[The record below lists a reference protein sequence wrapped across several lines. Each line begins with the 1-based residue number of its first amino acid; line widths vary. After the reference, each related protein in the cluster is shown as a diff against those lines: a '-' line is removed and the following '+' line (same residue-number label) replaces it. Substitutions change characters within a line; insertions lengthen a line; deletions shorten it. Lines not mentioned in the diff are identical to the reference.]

1 MQSPHVQVWSF
12 YHIFC
17 FLSIWRAGWGVKR
30 ESNFKKYINDLH
42 TSCFFFY
49 LPTSTTQDHPLSLGQ
64 STSVPIL
71 LVLPTNYW
79 DCTMSWLAY
88 YSIRQ
93 VHAYKVLIVN
103 ILLLEPHLKIGHYST
118 SASCTFL
125 YSNVH
130 FSLLAD
136 DCFHFLAIYRLLC
149 IHDKGFAFPI
159 DLSKNIHK
167 QSVYFLLHTCLM
179 RVICLFVYLLIYY
192 KTDGSRWEIND

>member
-1 MQSPHVQVWSF
+1 MMQSPHVQVWSF

-93 VHAYKVLIVN
+93 VHVYKVLIVN
-103 ILLLEPHLKIGHYST
+103 ILLLEPHLKIWSPFNIR
-118 SASCTFL
+118 FL
-125 YSNVH
+125 YFSVVYSNVH

-136 DCFHFLAIYRLLC
+136 DCFHFLAINRLLC

-159 DLSKNIHK
+159 DLARIS
-167 QSVYFLLHTCLM
+167 
-179 RVICLFVYLLIYY
+179 
-192 KTDGSRWEIND
+192 INRA

>member
-1 MQSPHVQVWSF
+1 MWYF
-12 YHIFC
+12 YHNETTINSSLPLHIHDAITTC
-17 FLSIWRAGWGVKR
+17 TSMIVLSYLLLSFDLESGVGVKR

-93 VHAYKVLIVN
+93 VHVYKVLIVN
-103 ILLLEPHLKIGHYST
+103 ILLLEPHLKIWSLFNIR
-118 SASCTFL
+118 FL
-125 YSNVH
+125 Y
-130 FSLLAD
+130 FSVFQ
-136 DCFHFLAIYRLLC
+136 CSFLA
-149 IHDKGFAFPI
+149 P
-159 DLSKNIHK
+159 SWW
-167 QSVYFLLHTCLM
+167 
-179 RVICLFVYLLIYY
+179 LFSFSCY
-192 KTDGSRWEIND
+192 

>member
-1 MQSPHVQVWSF
+1 
-12 YHIFC
+12 
-17 FLSIWRAGWGVKR
+17 
-30 ESNFKKYINDLH
+30 
-42 TSCFFFY
+42 
-49 LPTSTTQDHPLSLGQ
+49 
-64 STSVPIL
+64 
-71 LVLPTNYW
+71 
-79 DCTMSWLAY
+79 MSWLAY

-149 IHDKGFAFPI
+149 IHDKGFVFPI
-159 DLSKNIHK
+159 D
-167 QSVYFLLHTCLM
+167 
-179 RVICLFVYLLIYY
+179 
-192 KTDGSRWEIND
+192 

>member
-1 MQSPHVQVWSF
+1 MMQSPHVQVWSF

-88 YSIRQ
+88 YSIRSRVQ
-93 VHAYKVLIVN
+93 SLACQYSAPWTSSKNLVTIQHPLLVLFCSVFQC
-103 ILLLEPHLKIGHYST
+103 S
-118 SASCTFL
+118 
-125 YSNVH
+125 
-130 FSLLAD
+130 
-136 DCFHFLAIYRLLC
+136 FLA
-149 IHDKGFAFPI
+149 P
-159 DLSKNIHK
+159 
-167 QSVYFLLHTCLM
+167 
-179 RVICLFVYLLIYY
+179 
-192 KTDGSRWEIND
+192 SRWLFSFSCYL

>member
-1 MQSPHVQVWSF
+1 M
-12 YHIFC
+12 
-17 FLSIWRAGWGVKR
+17 G
-30 ESNFKKYINDLH
+30 
-42 TSCFFFY
+42 FFH

-103 ILLLEPHLKIGHYST
+103 ILLLEPHLKIWSL
-118 SASCTFL
+118 FNIRVL
-125 YSNVH
+125 YFSVFQCL